1 MLFGTKAR
9 LGQQEARRESMSF
22 GKREATGYGGV
33 ERRRHIARVPVD
45 ILTNAARPIDCRI
58 VSMSTTGARLS
69 LPSILGIPES
79 FELRAFGQT
88 HRVKVSRRGARYI
101 AVRFLAPLQIMP
113 HV

>member
-1 MLFGTKAR
+1 
-9 LGQQEARRESMSF
+9 MSF

-33 ERRRHIARVPVD
+33 ERRRHIARAPVD
-45 ILTNAARPIDCRI
+45 IPAHILTNAARPIDCRI